1 MRRKKILAVAFFAI
15 LVSAMLILPKSL
27 TITSGAMKT
36 SDIPG
41 DPKVSNEIL
50 SQRVQQE
57 FSETA
62 LEYLVNK
69 PTDPSINKT
78 IIDPNPERSI
88 DYTEKEPN
96 AIVPDLNETTNIVLY
111 TNTSIISFS
120 PPTNMKAE
128 ENNDNANDE
137 DIVIDAWDPNRPPA
151 APLPVTKEGHW
162 FPNMDHSRI
171 RYEVNTLY
179 LTWFSYQFRL
189 DISRGDDPYARYFRI
204 YWDGNLIH
212 DQVIGGAG
220 YHSDFWISAW
230 PGSHRLE
237 FEIWSG
243 YYSDYAWK
251 IDSFRPVSPDPLN
264 PLAGAKI
271 TAEFFPF
278 TAYGRLRLN
287 VYMGQQTQAE
297 VKIESVDDPYL
308 RDLKVFVD
316 GVQKYSGYAP
326 CDITINLGSYTHGS
340 LHEIMLEVSW
350 CDYREWG
357 YKMPKF
363 RVHYGGAAAEIDY
376 LVCDNGAHNH
386 RPHDEVLNYLQVWY
400 VEHGYQRFYLFI
412 DEAIN
417 SDDYPGSQVMTEA
430 IYGQIRNDHF
440 GLDWM
445 NGVRYILFGHDD
457 GVYPDRD
464 ALGWADAPG
473 ERVFIADQTCDDYAF
488 WWGWLGG
495 FNDIQVE
502 KVVLMHECGHTI
514 NIIQWA
520 GNNEQYCS
528 NTFCVMAECGGDN
541 CDDNPWYCQTHW
553 NLRQFPNF

>member
-36 SDIPG
+36 SDILG

-69 PTDPSINKT
+69 PTDPAINKT

-171 RYEVNTLY
+171 RYEVNTPY

-243 YYSDYAWK
+243 YYSDHAWK

-350 CDYREWG
+350 CDYKEWG

-376 LVCDNGAHNH
+376 LYSNNEGYSH
-386 RPHDEVLNYLQVWY
+386 RPSDDILNYIQVWY
-400 VEHGYQRFYLFI
+400 VEHGYQRYYLFI
-412 DEAIN
+412 DDAIN
-417 SDDYPGSQVMTEA
+417 ADGYGASTMTDG
-430 IYGQIRNDHF
+430 IYNQIMNDHF
-440 GLDWM
+440 DLNWM
-445 NGVRYILFGHDD
+445 YGVKYVLVGHYDDD
-457 GVYPDRD
+457 GPNVC
-464 ALGWADAPG
+464 GWADVGG
-473 ERVFIADQTCDDYAF
+473 ERIFIADQACADYAF
-488 WWGWLGG
+488 WNGWVTG
-495 FNDIQVE
+495 FDHMDVTR
-502 KVVLMHECGHTI
+502 VALMHECGHSI
-514 NIIQWA
+514 NIYE
-520 GNNEQYCS
+520 GSGGNEQYCS
-528 NTFCVMAECGGDN
+528 NTFCVMAMGNVDN
-541 CDDNPWYCQTHW
+541 CGVENSWYCQTHW
-553 NLRQFPNF
+553 NERDFPDF